1 MPFCFWTD
9 SLVTANAFFLFVYF
23 LFLKRKYQR
32 KQFGICWFAKQ
43 SGQASPRVAKVS
55 RNPLK
60 SSRRDLSATSAL
72 PEQRRKRSSNLES
85 FLIVRSFCACGDG
98 AQQLPSSL
106 RKVAFSKENDGRS
119 SQGET
124 CRNHQG
130 GNFPQT
136 PFIYLYVLSFLKR
149 KYERKQFRRH
159 ILLKDHL

>member
-9 SLVTANAFFLFVYF
+9 SLVTANAFSFLCTFFFEKKVRKKAIQEARPPEKPPVKVQGGASLPRQIYQSKGGSAARI
-23 LFLKRKYQR
+23 LK
-32 KQFGICWFAKQ
+32 
-43 SGQASPRVAKVS
+43 V
-55 RNPLK
+55 
-60 SSRRDLSATSAL
+60 
-72 PEQRRKRSSNLES
+72 

-119 SQGET
+119 LQGET

-159 ILLKDHL
+159 VLLKNHL